1 MTTRTTGAPAS
12 SPPRDLLEAGGIGP
26 AWSRLVE
33 VPARAGVPART
44 WHLLDNA
51 ATLAGEP
58 VGTLL
63 CVHGNPTWSYL
74 WRRLVAAGARA
85 DRPWRVVAV
94 DQLEMG
100 FSERTGEAH
109 RLADRVADLGALTDE
124 LGLTGPVVTVGHDW
138 GGLISLGW
146 ALDHPDL
153 LAGVVLTNT
162 AVHQDVDE
170 RVPPVLRV
178 AMAPAVLPLGT
189 VTTSAFLETTLA
201 IAHPRLDPAVAD
213 GFRAPYASADRR
225 GGIGGFVADIPATAD
240 HPSRPE
246 LDRIAEGV
254 RALDVPALILWGP
267 RDPVFTAR
275 YLRDLRARLPHA
287 DVHRFEGAG
296 HLVVE
301 DRDVAGGV
309 LRWLDARGLG
319 THAPAAAAPEPVE
332 HEPYRAL
339 GAALAERAQDNGTAL
354 VELAGAR
361 SRRASW
367 AALATRTEELASGLA
382 ELGVRP
388 GDRVALLVPP
398 GVDLTSVLYACLRLG
413 AVVVVADA
421 GLGVQGLTRAVR
433 AAEPAVVIGI
443 ERALVAAR
451 WLRWAPMLLGAGP
464 LRPGMRRALGVR
476 ATLDE
481 VADLGRAPTREIPWP
496 EPDADAAILFTSG
509 STGPAKGVAYTHRR
523 LAAMRDAV
531 GRTYGIG
538 PDSPLVAAFAPFV
551 LLGPALGAPSVSPDM
566 DVTAP
571 GTLTA
576 HALAEAVRAI
586 GGAVVFASPAA
597 LRSVVR
603 TAEGLDDR
611 DRDALGGVRLFLSA
625 GAPVRP
631 SLLESALALM
641 PNADPHTPY
650 GMTESLLVTDVSL
663 DELRAA
669 GRGDGV
675 CVGRPVPGAR
685 VAISA
690 LDAAGEATGAPG
702 TTAGVTGEVLVAAP
716 HVKERY
722 DGLWLTQEA
731 SARDAG
737 WHRTGDVGHLDDA
750 GLLWIEGRL
759 AHVVVTSAGVV
770 TPVGLEHRAQ
780 GVDGVRVAAVVG
792 VGPVG
797 TQQVVVVVETD
808 EPADGLVAVPDLARA
823 VRAALA
829 PTAVAAVLVAAEL
842 PTDVRHNSKIDRGRV
857 AAWADLVL
865 AGERARL

>member
-1 MTTRTTGAPAS
+1 MTDGTVGHTAVAS
-12 SPPRDLLEAGGIGP
+12 SPPRALLEAGGIDP
-26 AWSRLVE
+26 LWSRLVE
-33 VPARAGVPART
+33 VPARDGGPVRT

-51 ATLAGEP
+51 ATLTQEP

-74 WRRLVAAGARA
+74 WRRLVAAGAREQ
-85 DRPWRVVAV
+85 RPWRVIAV

-100 FSERTGEAH
+100 YSERTGDTH

-162 AVHQDVDE
+162 AVFQSVDE
-170 RVPPVLRV
+170 RVPPALRV
-178 AMAPAVLPLGT
+178 AMAPAVLPL
-189 VTTSAFLETTLA
+189 TTTTTPAFLETTLA
-201 IAHPRLDPAVAD
+201 IAHPKLDRSVAD
-213 GFRAPYASADRR
+213 GFRAPYDSAERR
-225 GGIGGFVADIPATAD
+225 AGIGGFVADIPASAD

-246 LDRIAEGV
+246 LERIAEGV
-254 RALDVPALILWGP
+254 RGLDVPALLLWGP

-275 YLRDLRARLPHA
+275 YLRDLRDRLPHA

-309 LRWLDARGLG
+309 LRWLDARFGDP
-319 THAPAAAAPEPVE
+319 TPAPTVA
-332 HEPYRAL
+332 HEPYRAM
-339 GAALAERAQDNGTAL
+339 GATLAARADDDGTAL
-354 VELAGAR
+354 IELGAHA
-361 SRRASW
+361 RRATW
-367 AALATRTEELASGLA
+367 RALAARTEELARGLA
-382 ELGVRP
+382 ASGVRP

-433 AAEPAVVIGI
+433 AAEPSVVIGI

-451 WLRWAPMLLGAGP
+451 WLRWAPTLISAGP
-464 LRPGMRRALGVR
+464 LRAGTAKALGVR
-476 ATLDE
+476 ASLDD
-481 VADLGRAPTREIPWP
+481 VAALGRASSDQLPWP
-496 EPDADAAILFTSG
+496 DPDADAAILFTSG

-531 GRTYGIG
+531 ARTYEIG

-551 LLGPALGAPSVSPDM
+551 LLGPALGATSASPDM

-576 HALAEAVRAI
+576 AALAEAVDAI
-586 GGAVVFASPAA
+586 DGAVVFASPAA
-597 LRSVVR
+597 LASAVR
-603 TAEGLDDR
+603 TGSELSASDR
-611 DRDALGGVRLFLSA
+611 SALAGVRLFLSA
-625 GAPVRP
+625 GAPVP
-631 SLLESALALM
+631 PALLESAVALM
-641 PNADPHTPY
+641 PNAEAHTPY

-663 DELRAA
+663 GQLRAA
-669 GRGDGV
+669 GPGNGV
-675 CVGRPVPGAR
+675 CVGRPVVGAT

-690 LDAAGEATGAPG
+690 LDADGEASGSPDTVP
-702 TTAGVTGEVLVAAP
+702 GVTGEVLVSAA

-722 DGLWLTQEA
+722 DGLWITQDA

-737 WHRTGDVGHLDDA
+737 WHRTGDVGHLDAD

-759 AHVVVTSAGVV
+759 AHVLVTDAGVV
-770 TPVGLEHRAQ
+770 TPVGLEHRAAT
-780 GVDGVRVAAVVG
+780 VDGVVSAAVVG
-792 VGPVG
+792 VGPRG
-797 TQQVVVVVETD
+797 TEQVVVVVETAGAS
-808 EPADGLVAVPDLARA
+808 PLVAEPPLAAA
-823 VRAALA
+823 VRAAVA
-829 PTAVAAVLVAAEL
+829 PTVVAAVLVAPKL
-842 PTDVRHNSKIDRGRV
+842 PTDVRHNSKIDRTRV
-857 AAWADLVL
+857 ARWASRVL

>member
-1 MTTRTTGAPAS
+1 MTGSTVPVVAS
-12 SPPRDLLEAGGIGP
+12 SPPAALLEAGGIDP
-26 AWSRLVE
+26 SWSRVVE
-33 VPARAGVPART
+33 VPGTPTRT
-44 WHLLDNA
+44 WHVLDNA
-51 ATLAGEP
+51 STLSGEP

-100 FSERTGEAH
+100 FSERTGESH
-109 RLADRVADLGALTDE
+109 RLADRVADLGRLTDA

-138 GGLISLGW
+138 GGLVSLGW
-146 ALDHPDL
+146 AIDHPDQ

-162 AVHQDVDE
+162 AVHQPVDE

-178 AMAPAVLPLGT
+178 AMAPAILPLGT

-201 IAHPRLDPAVAD
+201 IAHPRLDPTVAD
-213 GFRAPYASADRR
+213 GFRAPYRSADRR
-225 GGIGGFVADIPATAD
+225 AGIGGFVADIPATAD

-246 LDRIAEGV
+246 LERIAASV
-254 RALDVPALILWGP
+254 TRLDVPALLLWGP

-275 YLRDLRARLPHA
+275 YLRDLRERLPHA

-309 LRWLDARGLG
+309 LRWLDARGVGDGG
-319 THAPAAAAPEPVE
+319 THVPAPTTESAPYSP
-332 HEPYRAL
+332 L
-339 GAALAERAQDNGTAL
+339 GAALAGRAEDDGTAL
-354 VELAGAR
+354 VELGAKP
-361 SRRASW
+361 RRATW
-367 AALATRTEELASGLA
+367 RALAARTEELARGLA
-382 ELGVRP
+382 ASGVRP

-421 GLGVQGLTRAVR
+421 GLGVQGLTKAVR
-433 AAEPAVVIGI
+433 AAEPSVVIGI

-451 WLRWAPMLLGAGP
+451 WLRWAPTLISAGP
-464 LRPGMRRALGVR
+464 LRAGVGRALGVSSSI
-476 ATLDE
+476 DE
-481 VADLGRAPTREIPWP
+481 IAALGRTSTDELPWP
-496 EPDADAAILFTSG
+496 EPDEDAAILFTSG

-531 GRTYGIG
+531 GATYGIG

-551 LLGPALGAPSVSPDM
+551 LLGPALGATSVSPDM
-566 DVTAP
+566 DVTSP

-576 HALAEAVRAI
+576 AALAEAVRAVD
-586 GGAVVFASPAA
+586 GSVVFASPAA
-597 LRSVVR
+597 LTNVVR
-603 TAEGLDDR
+603 TADGLSAT
-611 DRDALGGVRLFLSA
+611 DRDALDGVRLFLSA

-631 SLLESALALM
+631 ELLESAVDLM
-641 PNADPHTPY
+641 PNAQAHTPY
-650 GMTESLLVTDVSL
+650 GMTESLLVSDVSL

-669 GRGDGV
+669 GTGNGV
-675 CVGRPVPGAR
+675 CVGRPVHGAR

-690 LDAAGEATGAPG
+690 LTVDGEATGEPG
-702 TTAGVTGEVLVAAP
+702 TRPGVTGEVLVSAP

-722 DGLWLTQEA
+722 DGLWLTQDA

-737 WHRTGDVGHLDDA
+737 WHRTGDVGHLDAD

-759 AHVVVTSAGVV
+759 AHILVTDSGVV
-770 TPVGLEHRAQ
+770 TPVALEHRAQ
-780 GVDGVRVAAVVG
+780 TVDRVRAAAVVG
-792 VGPVG
+792 VGPRG
-797 TQQVVVVVETD
+797 TQQVVVVVES
-808 EPADGLVAVPDLARA
+808 ESRARLVADPVLAA
-823 VRAALA
+823 DVRSALS
-829 PTAVAAVLVAAEL
+829 PTTRVAAVLVVPQL
-842 PTDVRHNSKIDRGRV
+842 PTDVRHNSKVDRSRV
-857 AAWADLVL
+857 AAWAEKVL
-865 AGERARL
+865 AGERASL